1 MLSNQYIEKGFKFR
15 ARETCMSWF
24 GPSDYYEVSDEK
36 GNIEFI
42 VQGPGGC
49 MFECRRPSVFR
60 VRVLQLRYIECK
72 NQMDSL
78 SRRA

>member
-1 MLSNQYIEKGFKFR
+1 MRSNQLKRGVKFR

-42 VQGPGGC
+42 VEGPGGC
-49 MFECRRPSVFR
+49 VFECRRPSVFR
-60 VRVLQLRYIECK
+60 VRVLQLY
-72 NQMDSL
+72 
-78 SRRA
+78 